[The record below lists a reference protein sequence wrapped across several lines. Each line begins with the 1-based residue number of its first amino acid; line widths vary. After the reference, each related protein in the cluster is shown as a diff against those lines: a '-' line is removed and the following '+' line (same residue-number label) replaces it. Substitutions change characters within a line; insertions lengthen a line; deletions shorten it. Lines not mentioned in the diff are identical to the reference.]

1 MSRKNQIK
9 ATNPYLIE
17 LIRLLK
23 KKARENEAPV
33 WRDIAEQLSKP
44 RQRRA
49 EVNLSRLNRHT
60 IESDQVIIP
69 GKVLGA
75 GLIDHP
81 VTVAAF
87 AFSDQAREKI
97 LKVKGKC
104 LSIPDLMKMNPKGTN
119 VKILG

>member
-1 MSRKNQIK
+1 MSRKNRIK

-23 KKARENEAPV
+23 KKGRENEAAI
-33 WRDIAEQLSKP
+33 WRDIAERLSKP

-49 EVNLSRLNRHT
+49 SVNLSQLNRYT
-60 IESDQVIIP
+60 SEGEQVIVA

-75 GLIDHP
+75 GLMDHP

-87 AFSDQAREKI
+87 TFSDQAREKI
-97 LKVKGKC
+97 LRARGKC
-104 LSIPDLMKMNPKGTN
+104 LSIPDLVELNPKGTR
-119 VKILG
+119 VTILG